1 MDRLSNNYRK
11 GASFD
16 APFRA
21 ASLLA
26 DRALLAV
33 LLGSICVFVLWP
45 MVCIALRSFQDSGG
59 GFTLDQY
66 RTVWSSYGR
75 SLGNS
80 LFVGALTA
88 FFCTVLSVAV
98 ALVLAT
104 SRGWAR
110 ALLMGVLL
118 ITMVSPPFVSS
129 LAYIQLYGLDH
140 LPAAGPALVPLQPVG
155 RHLDAVNLL
164 RPPQRHVFT
173 GHPL

>member
-88 FFCTVLSVAV
+88 FFCTDTIAE
-98 ALVLAT
+98 T
-104 SRGWAR
+104 R
-110 ALLMGVLL
+110 ALPIIPNIGKRNANA
-118 ITMVSPPFVSS
+118 T
-129 LAYIQLYGLDH
+129 
-140 LPAAGPALVPLQPVG
+140 
-155 RHLDAVNLL
+155 
-164 RPPQRHVFT
+164 
-173 GHPL
+173 